1 MKTYIKN
8 LVFYFLLISLLFG
21 FKPDSIALAGSLL
34 SHRALYEIKINK
46 DNLSNFQRIV
56 QADGSVVI
64 EMNDVCEKG
73 WATGQKINVTL
84 TDMNGSA
91 VNSEINIIGLESKD
105 GKEYEFDFVSRFN
118 GIITAKYVGSADRNE
133 KSGGVSYSIPSGKYS
148 LLPSNIIF
156 PMNHLVMLIE
166 AAIAGKRTL
175 NRIVFDGGSDDGSFE
190 VNALIGTR
198 KNGSKKFNF
207 SIKNREAHTLDFIDQ
222 NYWSIRQG
230 FFSLKKE
237 SIVPEHEV
245 TLYLNKDGVVLGFLL
260 DQDDFSLVAMMKEIE
275 IFEKSPC

>member
-1 MKTYIKN
+1 
-8 LVFYFLLISLLFG
+8 
-21 FKPDSIALAGSLL
+21 
-34 SHRALYEIKINK
+34 
-46 DNLSNFQRIV
+46 
-56 QADGSVVI
+56 
-64 EMNDVCEKG
+64 
-73 WATGQKINVTL
+73 GQKINVTL

-148 LLPSNIIF
+148 LLPSNVIF

-166 AAIAGKRTL
+166 AAIAGKKTL
-175 NRIVFDGGSDDGSFE
+175 NRIVFDGGSYDGSFE

-207 SIKNREAHTLDFIDQ
+207 STKNLEAYTLDFIDK
-222 NYWSIRQG
+222 NYWPIRQG